1 MTTQH
6 VDALF
11 PRHTGTWTES
21 SNLHWWT
28 TSGGS
33 TFLPSGSEEPATS
46 TDATSTSSA
55 YTSDPGSSTGA
66 GGASGSGTLTTFT
79 SSIPISTITQ
89 SSTTLTSFSDSVVS
103 SYLSNTLFPSS
114 TSSSGASNPTGRFN
128 SANSI
133 PVCAGDG
140 LDASSDGI
148 LASVVFSSAIG
159 LLIWLL
165 FAILRPRFRQ
175 VYSLREWFLSQDL
188 RPKPLGSGF
197 FAFLHPPVPLVPD
210 VPANVDDAGK
220 SLKTDAELFPSD
232 EQLSQ
237 RVIWISFLIV
247 LGWSI
252 LALAGCLPLY
262 LASTPC
268 LADYSQAQY
277 GGAYS
282 TLQDLSLM
290 RLLRMLDQGDVS
302 IKNLLVTRADD
313 SDDRYNVRPRI
324 IVLTVLVIVL
334 ALLPALWKII
344 KEFNALVAYR
354 QRWLNVKCD
363 NEELAWL
370 SVRDA
375 PGFIG
380 WGEKQIK
387 DFILKC
393 ALSST
398 LDRTSAG
405 RRNDD
410 SPESANRIR
419 GGRSGRHQSEKR
431 RWDADAENTNMEVD
445 IKSLFSI
452 VDTHQLAL
460 LIEERDEILESLEI
474 AETRYIKS
482 FRISTPDPSIVDLQP
497 QPPEPEGR
505 PYISRPLP
513 LRGSQ
518 RYRGARRRTTSN
530 KALASSSLAPTSFV
544 APSQYYRLRKLS
556 GISGGR
562 FTDSPEGRRSFS
574 DAVHS
579 RVIGSQFHEIQPH
592 SPDYHALPLGSH
604 VGVDSNTGELGP
616 LSGSSYDDIP
626 DPRYFGPN
634 HSMEEFGQLRGSQDY
649 DPDERL
655 DDIAELQEWVDLERE
670 RPGEYESS
678 MNGATERGQTPRF
691 SGTSSRF
698 PRRARPRPSRQEE
711 TPSPA
716 RRETFPLRSRS
727 VSDPEAVM
735 PPHLRLQPS
744 QPFVRPLEGVD
755 YEGLGEVYNE
765 IKRYRSQLKAIN
777 SEIAEAQTSC
787 YNDIAEGVRIKGWLV
802 VGKGLRFIPGMQQI
816 EGRAK
821 EDVRWDI
828 LQDERSTLDT
838 IVLWVVVTMM
848 AVTLAVAS
856 GIATVLTPA
865 IAAIAFISFALW
877 AMHYAA
883 KVQGS
888 VSISGGQLLTFK
900 ITFFA
905 LTVVAGLFLITVGA
919 LIFALHAFSEGSG
932 VASSVAN
939 GSIYIMVL
947 CLALIINLAIIIP
960 GLLLLQPTRLWRVLR
975 AEKQAVTPRQRF
987 RAVYPRTYD
996 PSFATGACVLAI
1008 VFASTFSLIFPLI
1021 APAVTLLLL
1030 LTLVAHRFLVGYVY
1044 GRTHS
1049 QTGGLL
1055 QIWLLRRFGTV
1066 VAFQPILLG
1075 LIYLSRELWIEGG
1088 ILCGVGGAVMLFM
1101 EGYATWKTR
1110 LPGRKS
1116 LSHVTQDSLDRFVE
1130 IARPKGRR
1138 NVDEESTSLVSGSR
1152 LGQRTRG
1159 SLASVLE
1166 MMSLT
1171 LAVMPSSAEVRGP
1184 VPLKTETLDD
1194 LTATERAAR
1203 THPDAPP
1210 HLPPLPFADHAEEM
1224 AGILYPPELIAPP
1237 PIIWLPN
1244 DAAGVARS
1252 EAVDLQKY
1260 HDLRVTLDIPTGLDV
1275 LWCVY
1280 GLASCRTSEY
1290 GRFRM
1295 ENGHVSSAPR
1305 AHATA
1310 SAIIDANVEQGLRA
1324 GCHCWRTAGR

>member
-46 TDATSTSSA
+46 TDGTSTSSA
-55 YTSDPGSSTGA
+55 YTSDPTDSSTGA
-66 GGASGSGTLTTFT
+66 GGSGTLTTFT

-103 SYLSNTLFPSS
+103 SYISNTISPSF
-114 TSSSGASNPTGRFN
+114 TSSSGASNPTGRLN

-148 LASVVFSSAIG
+148 LASVVFSSAVG

-175 VYSLREWFLSQDL
+175 VYGLREWFLSQDL
-188 RPKPLGSGF
+188 RPKSLGSGF

-387 DFILKC
+387 DFIIKC
-393 ALSST
+393 GLSST
-398 LDRTSAG
+398 LDR
-405 RRNDD
+405 
-410 SPESANRIR
+410 
-419 GGRSGRHQSEKR
+419 RSGRHQSEKR

-460 LIEERDEILESLEI
+460 LIEERDEILENLEI

-604 VGVDSNTGELGP
+604 VGVDCNTGELGP
-616 LSGSSYDDIP
+616 LSSSSYDDIP

-698 PRRARPRPSRQEE
+698 PRRARPRPPRQEE

-777 SEIAEAQTSC
+777 TEIAEAQTSC
-787 YNDIAEGVRIKGWLV
+787 YNDIAEGVRIKGWLI

-848 AVTLAVAS
+848 AVTLAVAP

-987 RAVYPRTYD
+987 RAVYPRTYN

-1088 ILCGVGGAVMLFM
+1088 ILCGVGGAVILFM
-1101 EGYATWKTR
+1101 EGYASWKTR

-1260 HDLRVTLDIPTGLDV
+1260 HDLRVTLDVPTGLDV

-1290 GRFRM
+1290 GRFTM
-1295 ENGHVSSAPR
+1295 DNGHVSGAPR

-1324 GCHCWRTAGR
+1324 GCLRWRTAGRWHLSELWKAGDISRSSCAH